1 MKNEKVAKGRIIGL
15 AGPCFVDFIVETILL
30 TVQIQLSQCKDR
42 ISKLEAQSEDP
53 QDKSRV
59 RILEGKDLLPGDMH
73 KKIEDLEIHLA
84 VKEEQLMEKLLLL
97 EQVSKRTGMKESK
110 WILIK

>member
-1 MKNEKVAKGRIIGL
+1 MKSKKLKVRVHCRRPIVVVVVLVVVVLVVVDDIIPL
-15 AGPCFVDFIVETILL
+15 AF
-30 TVQIQLSQCKDR
+30 QIQLSQCKDR
-42 ISKLEAQSEDP
+42 ITKLEAQSEDP

-97 EQVSKRTGMKESK
+97 EQVSKRMG
-110 WILIK
+110 I